1 MAPEAQT
8 QPPTPSAAPTLRV
21 RWWNR
26 LGIQAAAVIALV
38 TLVSGAVLVV
48 MSLRAQQA
56 YLTAEVLRGAAQFSD
71 TIKASTYHFML
82 SDERAAA
89 YRTMEMIGR
98 LRGIEQVRMLNKE
111 GRVTFSTDRVEVGR
125 LVDKRAEACYA
136 CHAAG
141 QPLVR
146 LNMPSRSRIFTRN
159 GHRVLAMITPIYNE
173 PSCSS
178 AACHEHPADK
188 PVLGVVDIAMSLEDE
203 DNAVAA
209 LGRKTTVFSVIGV
222 LLLAVAVGAFF
233 RGQVIRP
240 LGEILSATERVAQG
254 DLAHP
259 LRMRRTDEIG
269 RLAGSFDEMTISLG
283 QAHDE
288 LRQLNENLERQVEER
303 TNALRSAQA
312 QLIQSEKMSSLGK
325 LAASVA
331 HEINNPLA
339 GILTYAKL
347 LIRMHEEGE
356 LTDKVRE
363 SCVRNL
369 RLVQRETER
378 CSAIVRNLLDF
389 ARQRTPSLKEVDV
402 SAVVEES
409 LTLLAHRLQMQNV
422 ALDKDLP
429 PLPFVKADFG
439 QLRQSFVN
447 IALNACEA
455 MATGGTL
462 TVTARQ
468 AGAHVEVRM
477 TDTGPGIAPELLPR
491 ILDPFF
497 TTKEKGTG
505 LGLSVVDG
513 IIDRHGGTLKIE
525 STVGQGTTVV
535 VRLPVTPAAPPA
547 IGALAAGGNQGA
559 GGDRARGV

>member
-1 MAPEAQT
+1 MPPEAQAR
-8 QPPTPSAAPTLRV
+8 PPKSSTPPLRV
-21 RWWNR
+21 QWWNR
-26 LGIQAAAVIALV
+26 LGFKAAAVIVLV
-38 TLVSGAVLVV
+38 TLVCGAALVV

-56 YLTAEVLRGAAQFSD
+56 YLTAEVVRGAAQFSD

-82 SDERAAA
+82 SDERAVA

-98 LRGIEQVRMLNKE
+98 LKGIEQVRMLNKE
-111 GRVTFSTDRVEVGR
+111 GRVTFSTDRSEIGR

-146 LNMPSRSRIFTRN
+146 LNMPSRSRIFSRGN
-159 GHRVLAMITPIYNE
+159 HRVLAMITPIYNE

-188 PVLGVVDIAMSLEDE
+188 QVLGVVDIAMSLEDE
-203 DNAVAA
+203 DRAVQA
-209 LGRKTTVFSVIGV
+209 LGRKTTIFSVIGI
-222 LLLAVAVGAFF
+222 LLLAAAVGVFA
-233 RGQVIRP
+233 RGQIIRP
-240 LGEILSATERVAQG
+240 LGEIVQATERVRHG
-254 DLAHP
+254 DLDHP
-259 LRMRRTDEIG
+259 IPTRRTDEIG
-269 RLAGSFDEMTISLG
+269 LLAASFNLMTTSLA
-283 QAHDE
+283 QAQAE

-303 TNALRSAQA
+303 TNALKSAQA
-312 QLIQSEKMSSLGK
+312 QLVQSEKMSSLGK

-356 LTDKVRE
+356 ASEKMRE
-363 SCVRNL
+363 SCVHHL

-389 ARQRTPSLKEVDV
+389 ARQRAPSLKEVDV

-409 LTLLAHRLQMQNV
+409 LSLLSHRLQMQNV
-422 ALDKDLP
+422 TLQKDLP
-429 PLPFVKADFG
+429 PLLFVKADYG
-439 QLRQSFVN
+439 QLRQSFLN

-455 MATGGTL
+455 MAASGLL
-462 TVTARQ
+462 TVRAR
-468 AGAHVEVRM
+468 AVGASVEVRI
-477 TDTGPGIAPELLPR
+477 TDTGPGIAPEHLHR
-491 ILDPFF
+491 ILEPFF

-505 LGLSVVDG
+505 LGLSVVYG
-513 IIDRHGGTLKIE
+513 IIDRHGGTLDIE

-535 VRLPVTPAAPPA
+535 VRLPVASPAPTAVSETTRA
-547 IGALAAGGNQGA
+547 DEVQRSGGA
-559 GGDRARGV
+559 GC

>member
-1 MAPEAQT
+1 MPPQAQT
-8 QPPTPSAAPTLRV
+8 EPQALPATPPLRV
-21 RWWNR
+21 QWWNR
-26 LGIQAAAVIALV
+26 LGVKAAAVIV
-38 TLVSGAVLVV
+38 FITLVCGAALVV
-48 MSLRAQQA
+48 MSLRAQQS
-56 YLTAEVLRGAAQFSD
+56 YLTAEVVRGAAQFSD

-82 SDERAAA
+82 SDERTGA

-111 GRVTFSTDRVEVGR
+111 GRVTFSTDRSEVGR

-159 GHRVLAMITPIYNE
+159 NHRVLAMITPIYNE

-178 AACHEHPADK
+178 AACHEHPPDK
-188 PVLGVVDIAMSLEDE
+188 QVLGVVDIAMSLEDE
-203 DNAVAA
+203 DHAVAA
-209 LGRKTTVFSVIGV
+209 LGQKTTVFSVIGI
-222 LLLAVAVGAFF
+222 LLLAMAVGLFV
-233 RGQVIRP
+233 RGYVIRP
-240 LGEILSATERVAQG
+240 LGEIVAATERVAQG
-254 DLAHP
+254 DLEHP
-259 LRMRRTDEIG
+259 IRMRRTDEIG
-269 RLAGSFDEMTISLG
+269 RLAGSFNEMTTSLG
-283 QAHDE
+283 QAHTE
-288 LRQLNENLERQVEER
+288 LRRLNENLERQVEER
-303 TNALRSAQA
+303 TTALVNAQA

-356 LTDKVRE
+356 LTETMRE
-363 SCVRNL
+363 SCARNL

-389 ARQRTPSLKEVDV
+389 ARQRTPSLKDIDV
-402 SAVVEES
+402 SSVVEEA

-422 ALDKDLP
+422 VLQKVLP
-429 PLPFVKADFG
+429 PLPLVKADFG

-455 MATGGTL
+455 MAKGGTL
-462 TVTARQ
+462 TVLSRAV
-468 AGAHVEVRM
+468 GSSVEVRM
-477 TDTGPGIAPELLPR
+477 TDTGPGIAPEHLSR

-505 LGLSVVDG
+505 LGLSVVYG
-513 IIDRHGGTLKIE
+513 IIDRHGGTLDIDSKIG
-525 STVGQGTTVV
+525 VGTTVV
-535 VRLPVTPAAPPA
+535 VRLPVASGVAVTPLGPAPVGRA
-547 IGALAAGGNQGA
+547 QGP
-559 GGDRARGV
+559 GERG

>member
-1 MAPEAQT
+1 MPPEAQT
-8 QPPTPSAAPTLRV
+8 ESHEPSTRPSMRV
-21 RWWNR
+21 PWWNR
-26 LGIQAAAVIALV
+26 LGVKAAAVIGLITLICGAALI
-38 TLVSGAVLVV
+38 L

-56 YLTAEVLRGAAQFSD
+56 YLTAEVVRGAAQFSD

-82 SDERAAA
+82 SDERIGA

-111 GRVTFSTDRVEVGR
+111 GRVTFSTDRSEVGR
-125 LVDKRAEACYA
+125 LVDKRAESCYA

-159 GHRVLAMITPIYNE
+159 KHRVLAMITPIYNE

-178 AACHEHPADK
+178 AACHEHPPSK
-188 PVLGVVDIAMSLEDE
+188 QVLGVVDIAMSLEDE

-209 LGRKTTVFSVIGV
+209 LGRKTTGFSVVGI
-222 LLLAVAVGAFF
+222 LLLAVAVGLFV
-233 RGQVIRP
+233 RGYVIRP
-240 LGEILSATERVAQG
+240 LGEIVAATERVAQG
-254 DLAHP
+254 DLEHP
-259 LRMRRTDEIG
+259 IEMRRTDEIG
-269 RLAGSFDEMTISLG
+269 RLADSFNDMTTSLG
-283 QAHDE
+283 QAHSE
-288 LRQLNENLERQVEER
+288 LHRLNENLERQVEDR
-303 TNALRSAQA
+303 TTALKSAQA

-347 LIRMHEEGE
+347 LIRMHDEGE
-356 LTDKVRE
+356 LTETMRE
-363 SCVRNL
+363 SCTRNL

-389 ARQRTPSLKEVDV
+389 ARQRTPSLKEIDA
-402 SAVVEES
+402 SAVVEEA

-422 ALDKDLP
+422 VLQKDLP
-429 PLPFVKADFG
+429 PLPLVKADFG

-455 MATGGTL
+455 MAKGGTL
-462 TVTARQ
+462 TVVSRAV
-468 AGAHVEVRM
+468 GASVEVRM
-477 TDTGPGIAPELLPR
+477 TDTGPGIAPEHLSR

-505 LGLSVVDG
+505 LGLSVVYG
-513 IIDRHGGTLKIE
+513 IIDQHGGTLDIE
-525 STVGQGTTVV
+525 SRVGEGTTVV
-535 VRLPVTPAAPPA
+535 VRLPVASGVPGKPSGVGPAGPD
-547 IGALAAGGNQGA
+547 QGP
-559 GGDRARGV
+559 GERG

>member
-1 MAPEAQT
+1 MPPQAQT
-8 QPPTPSAAPTLRV
+8 EPQESRATPPLRV
-21 RWWNR
+21 QWWNR
-26 LGIQAAAVIALV
+26 LGVKAAAVIV
-38 TLVSGAVLVV
+38 FITLVCGAALVV

-56 YLTAEVLRGAAQFSD
+56 YLTAEVVRGAAQFSD

-82 SDERAAA
+82 SDERTGA

-111 GRVTFSTDRVEVGR
+111 GRVTFSTDRSEVGR

-146 LNMPSRSRIFTRN
+146 LNMPSRSRIFSRN
-159 GHRVLAMITPIYNE
+159 NHRVLAMITPIYNE

-178 AACHEHPADK
+178 AGCHEHPADK
-188 PVLGVVDIAMSLEDE
+188 QVLGVVDIAMSLEEE
-203 DNAVAA
+203 DHAVAA
-209 LGRKTTVFSVIGV
+209 LGQKTTVFSVIGI
-222 LLLAVAVGAFF
+222 LLLAVAVGLFV
-233 RGQVIRP
+233 RGYVIHP
-240 LGEILSATERVAQG
+240 LGEILAATERVAQG
-254 DLAHP
+254 DLEHP
-259 LRMRRTDEIG
+259 IRMRRTDEIG
-269 RLAGSFDEMTISLG
+269 LLAGSFNEMTTSLG
-283 QAHDE
+283 QAHAE
-288 LRQLNENLERQVEER
+288 LHRLNENLERQVEER
-303 TNALRSAQA
+303 TTALKNAQA

-347 LIRMHEEGE
+347 LIRMHEEGD
-356 LTDKVRE
+356 LTETMRE
-363 SCVRNL
+363 SCARNL

-389 ARQRTPSLKEVDV
+389 ARQRTPSLKDIDV
-402 SAVVEES
+402 SAVVEEA

-422 ALDKDLP
+422 VLQKDLP
-429 PLPFVKADFG
+429 PLPLVKADFG

-455 MATGGTL
+455 MAKGGTL
-462 TVTARQ
+462 TVVSQA
-468 AGAHVEVRM
+468 AGANVEIRM
-477 TDTGPGIAPELLPR
+477 TDTGPGIAPEHLSR

-505 LGLSVVDG
+505 LGLSVVYG
-513 IIDRHGGTLKIE
+513 IIDRHGGTLDIE
-525 STVGQGTTVV
+525 STIGVGTTVL
-535 VRLPVTPAAPPA
+535 VRLPVATGAAV
-547 IGALAAGGNQGA
+547 ALPGPGPVDQAQGPSE
-559 GGDRARGV
+559 RG